1 MNPLLLP
8 YVRRVPVLPA
18 AAPDFA
24 TPLGP
29 LAFTAELD
37 GAALP
42 GQPDRLWRLPSGALV
57 ARWSGP
63 GTELELLVTGYAP
76 EPVDFARPAEGA
88 CGALWCLRTR
98 RELRR
103 PVFTAALTG
112 PPPGTS
118 AGYNG
123 TQGVAAL
130 EIVGGGFEFT
140 LSGDDPETI
149 CGRADGDPDVPTR
162 WAGYREAVYRDALDW
177 GEQYLY
183 ERCALRWTLPGLL
196 PGEHVLL
203 PASAAWLRTA
213 PATAPA
219 TAPDAEGDGAAWWGA
234 LTHPDAILAAAAAG
248 VPEPPGALR
257 RNGTRRA
264 ARIGP
269 A

>member
-8 YVRRVPVLPA
+8 HLRRTPVLPA

-37 GAALP
+37 GVPLP
-42 GQPDRLWRLPSGALV
+42 GRPDRLWRLPSGALV

-63 GTELELLVTGYAP
+63 GAELELLVTGYAP
-76 EPVDFARPAEGA
+76 ESVGFARPAEAA
-88 CGALWCLRTR
+88 CGALWCLHAR
-98 RELRR
+98 REVHR

-123 TQGVAAL
+123 TQAVASL
-130 EIVGGGFEFT
+130 EVLGGGFEFA
-140 LSGDDPETI
+140 LSGDDPEAI
-149 CGRADGDPDVPTR
+149 CVRAGGDPDVPTR
-162 WAGYREAVYRDALDW
+162 WAGYREAVYRNALDW
-177 GEQYLY
+177 GEHYLY

-203 PASAAWLRTA
+203 PAAAAWLRTDPEA
-213 PATAPA
+213 G
-219 TAPDAEGDGAAWWGA
+219 PDAEDDGAAWWGA

-264 ARIGP
+264 SRIGP
-269 A
+269 ADLPH